1 MATHSNVGALLH
13 GERGSVA
20 ADAVS
25 SIYAPWQ
32 TLSALAAETS
42 HAVRQTLAES
52 NVDTSGHVHQGL
64 QHHAAPSTDGLADQ
78 SEEPESRLNTHA
90 SAAQRKINES
100 PETDHIYPQAV
111 HEDISRVKRK
121 MMSTDA
127 ATEVILRFNF
137 MGGRESKVRPIAC
150 LCAQANSTCLR

>member
-13 GERGSVA
+13 SERGSVA

-25 SIYAPWQ
+25 SMYAPWQ

-42 HAVRQTLAES
+42 HAVRQTLVES

-64 QHHAAPSTDGLADQ
+64 QHHAPAHSDSLADL
-78 SEEPESRLNTHA
+78 SEEPESLLELQPESLLNTHA
-90 SAAQRKINES
+90 SAAQRKIKQS
-100 PETDHIYPQAV
+100 PGADHVNTQAV
-111 HEDISRVKRK
+111 NEDISRVKRK

-150 LCAQANSTCLR
+150 LCA

>member
-1 MATHSNVGALLH
+1 MATRSNVGTLLH
-13 GERGSVA
+13 DERGSVA

-25 SIYAPWQ
+25 SLHAPWQ

-42 HAVRQTLAES
+42 HAVRRALAES

-78 SEEPESRLNTHA
+78 SGEPESTLA

-150 LCAQANSTCLR
+150 LCA